1 MASQSREQRNLRFDF
16 IKIQLSNLTLKFN
29 IYQVTAKAD
38 EKKKVSTATTSGDK
52 TSSAVGGK
60 KKPITQ
66 KPGVP
71 QKDSKSPAGVSGVA
85 RASSTRQKDTSKNVT
100 KPKTASESDNTS
112 LSSNEG
118 KKKPKSEPPPSKS
131 QTR

>member
-1 MASQSREQRNLRFDF
+1 M
-16 IKIQLSNLTLKFN
+16 
-29 IYQVTAKAD
+29 
-38 EKKKVSTATTSGDK
+38 STTTSSGDK
-52 TSSAVGGK
+52 TSAAVCGK

-71 QKDSKSPAGVSGVA
+71 QKDSKSPPGVSGA
-85 RASSTRQKDTSKNVT
+85 KTSSTRQKDTTKNVT
-100 KPKTASESDNTS
+100 KLKTASESDNTS